1 MPIFNRNGELVE
13 YYDKMHLYSYLGDT
27 ENKHIRNGEV
37 VKIVNLDVCSLGV
50 SICYDI
56 RFPEVFRQLALN
68 GASILFNCAAWPKSR
83 KDHYI
88 TLAKARAIENQS
100 YFVALTQVGLIK
112 NEIYN
117 LGNSL
122 CVDPLGKVL
131 FEMDE
136 NVEDV
141 KTFEIDLK
149 KQYDLRNEV
158 KTLKDIH
165 KEYICKK

>member
-1 MPIFNRNGELVE
+1 MRR
-13 YYDKMHLYSYLGDT
+13 S
-27 ENKHIRNGEV
+27 
-37 VKIVNLDVCSLGV
+37 
-50 SICYDI
+50 
-56 RFPEVFRQLALN
+56 QLALN
-68 GASILFNCAAWPKSR
+68 GADILFNCAAWPKSR

-149 KQYDLRNEV
+149 TQYDLRNEV

-165 KEYICKK
+165 KEYLCKK